1 MTTKEKNNLNN
12 VYFVYVARYTNVNVT
27 FEQQK
32 IEHNKRQK
40 ELNKVFAYK
49 EYPCKTGLDFIDY
62 CKKIENEFLPL
73 HENAE
78 KSEKYFIGKNKYE
91 LMTEG
96 CKAYVFKFSHKMK
109 TIESQFVYDI
119 FKKGNGY
126 FIESQVYNDFIN
138 SVFVHLWDLCF
149 DRPCEK
155 METLLFE
162 ATKKGIKECFS
173 EYSDIV
179 KRATATKA
187 NGEKYRYYQHMESL
201 DYLKEYGYEN
211 GINDISTTDFYTD
224 TIETKETNKVIS
236 IDLFKLLDKKTTMI
250 FKAIANGMKYSD
262 IAKALNTTE
271 NAIKQTI
278 KYHRT
283 IVKKALSRMA

>member
-1 MTTKEKNNLNN
+1 MTNYGKEKINH
-12 VYFVYVARYTNVNVT
+12 
-27 FEQQK
+27 
-32 IEHNKRQK
+32 IEKQR
-40 ELNKVFAYK
+40 ELEKVFSDK
-49 EYPCKTGLDFIDY
+49 EYPCNNGLDFIDY
-62 CKKIENEFLPL
+62 CKKIENEFLPS

-78 KSEKYFIGKNKYE
+78 KSEKYFIGKNKYDV
-91 LMTEG
+91 MTAG
-96 CKAYVFKFSHKMK
+96 TKAYVFKFAHQMK
-109 TIESQFVYDI
+109 TIESQFIYDL

-126 FIESQVYNDFIN
+126 FIESQIYNDFIN
-138 SVFVHLWDLCF
+138 SVYVHLWDLCF
-149 DRPCEK
+149 DRPLAS
-155 METLLFE
+155 MEDLLFL
-162 ATKKGIKECFS
+162 ATKNGIKECFS

-187 NGEKYRYYQHMESL
+187 NGKKYRYYQHMESL

-211 GINDISTTDFYTD
+211 GMNDISTTDFFTD

-236 IDLFKLLDKKTTMI
+236 IELFKLLDKKTTMI

-278 KYHRT
+278 KYHRA
-283 IVKKALSRMA
+283 IVKKAMKDKIA